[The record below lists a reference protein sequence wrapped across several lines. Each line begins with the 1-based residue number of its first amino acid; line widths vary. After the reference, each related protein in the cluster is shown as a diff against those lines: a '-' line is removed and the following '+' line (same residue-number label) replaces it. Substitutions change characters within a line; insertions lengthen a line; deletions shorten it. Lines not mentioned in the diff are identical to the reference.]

1 MVIQMGQNRTGTN
14 APPIGL
20 RSEDYEDE
28 ILNAGWNPAVPYLI
42 NDVARC
48 SRTPEQ
54 PEEQSAMDVDAFLDR
69 VYALAT
75 QI

>member
-1 MVIQMGQNRTGTN
+1 MVIQMAQPRAGANT
-14 APPIGL
+14 PPIGL
-20 RSEDYEDE
+20 SGDYEDE
-28 ILNAGWNPAVPYLI
+28 ILNAGWNPAVPYLL

-54 PEEQSAMDVDAFLDR
+54 SEEQSAMDVDAFLDR

>member
-1 MVIQMGQNRTGTN
+1 MVIQMGQHRTGTN
-14 APPIGL
+14 PPPIAACG
-20 RSEDYEDE
+20 DYEDE
-28 ILNAGWNPAVPYLI
+28 ILDAGWNPAVPYLL

-54 PEEQSAMDVDAFLDR
+54 PEEQSTMDVDAFLDR